1 MFYVFVLGCGL
12 VVALVVALL
21 RGDVPAARGWTLLLI
36 GSPVIGP
43 IATVLAGP
51 LGLAG
56 RRRRAAMRTR
66 AALRAKGRPATS

>member
-51 LGLAG
+51 LGLPEGVDVRRCGLAPRCG
-56 RRRRAAMRTR
+56 R
-66 AALRAKGRPATS
+66 GPPGD